1 MIIKSSTAL
10 RNDYGTISDLA
21 HDEGEPIY
29 ITKNGEGDLVVMSIE
44 AFEQREEA
52 LKLRAKLEAAETA
65 GSPARPPIPWRSP
78 ERGWR
83 GSIAMAELVILEP
96 AQRELEEIAQL
107 HMNLVGPAS
116 ARRITDPDLRHP
128 LPAGALSPVRSH
140 PSGQRAAR
148 RRIPVCHRGEVYLR
162 IPADGRAGLCLSYR
176 LRCQQLSRPLQA
188 AGQRRSGNIHRKR
201 LSAGETFSLSV
212 P

>member
-65 GSPARPPIPWRSP
+65 RLSGAPAYT
-78 ERGWR
+78 
-83 GSIAMAELVILEP
+83 
-96 AQRELEEIAQL
+96 LEE
-107 HMNLVGPAS
+107 S
-116 ARRITDPDLRHP
+116 
-128 LPAGALSPVRSH
+128 
-140 PSGQRAAR
+140 
-148 RRIPVCHRGEVYLR
+148 
-162 IPADGRAGLCLSYR
+162 
-176 LRCQQLSRPLQA
+176 
-188 AGQRRSGNIHRKR
+188 RKR
-201 LSAGETFSLSV
+201 LEELYRRG
-212 P
+212 